1 MAIVGNKYDKYG
13 EEEVNEKEAEEFANK
28 IGAHFQL
35 TSALQNF
42 QIEDLFYELGKRFLD
57 KNYSKKEKEELKN
70 NYKLSKDK
78 VIKKN
83 KKKCCLF

>member
-1 MAIVGNKYDKYG
+1 MAIVGNKYDKFG

-35 TSALQNF
+35 TSAKQNF
-42 QIEDLFYELGKRFLD
+42 HIEDLFLELGKRFID
-57 KNYSKKEKEELKN
+57 KNYSKKGKEELKN